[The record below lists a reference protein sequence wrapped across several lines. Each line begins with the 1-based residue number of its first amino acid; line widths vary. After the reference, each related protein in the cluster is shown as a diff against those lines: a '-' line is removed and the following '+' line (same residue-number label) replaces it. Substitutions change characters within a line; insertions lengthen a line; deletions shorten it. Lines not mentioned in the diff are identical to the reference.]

1 MGTRGND
8 VAGFGEHLRQAREA
22 RKITLQDIAA
32 TTKIGSRAL
41 QALEDEQFDQ
51 LPGGI
56 FNKGFVRAYA
66 RCVGLDEDK
75 TVAAYMEAAKVS
87 APETDLQALSSQ
99 VTSAQEAARA
109 DSGMNAATLV
119 GIVALI
125 VALGLGALWLREQR
139 KESREAAAQREAAVA
154 AAAPVATPTPMPMV
168 TPDAAA
174 ATPSPDPNA
183 TPNDGQTGTAAN
195 QSAGQLS
202 GNQTA
207 TQSAAASQ
215 GKPAASAAKSAL
227 RVGSAVAEQSGAPV
241 EISISATKRAWISVS
256 SDGKTVATLT
266 LDPEKPELSG
276 RSFKAKE
283 KLTLVMGNPAGV
295 TVTYNGKPTGS
306 LGSAGKPTTVTF
318 TSEGM
323 EKQ

>member
-1 MGTRGND
+1 

-41 QALEDEQFDQ
+41 QALEDEDFDQ

-87 APETDLQALSSQ
+87 APETDLQVLSSQ

-109 DSGMNAATLV
+109 DSSGMSAATLV

-125 VALGLGALWLREQR
+125 VALGLGGLWLRGQR
-139 KESREAAAQREAAVA
+139 KEAREAAAQREAALQ
-154 AAAPVATPTPMPMV
+154 AAAPVAVAPTPAA
-168 TPDAAA
+168 TPDA
-174 ATPSPDPNA
+174 
-183 TPNDGQTGTAAN
+183 
-195 QSAGQLS
+195 
-202 GNQTA
+202 
-207 TQSAAASQ
+207 SAAAVANATVNDQAGAAVASQ
-215 GKPAASAAKSAL
+215 SAEAQNAGQGANQKTGQAVALTPAASQSKLAASSASVS
-227 RVGSAVAEQSGAPV
+227 RIDAAEPSGAPV

-283 KLTLVMGNPAGV
+283 KLILQMGNPAGV
-295 TVTYNGKPTGS
+295 TVTYNGKPTGL
-306 LGSAGKPTTVTF
+306 LGAAGKPTTITF
-318 TSEGM
+318 TPEGM